1 MVKDAALDLFHLAV
15 RRWFKE
21 SFNAPTPPQKTLGWP
36 PIARGENT
44 LILA

>member
-1 MVKDAALDLFHLAV
+1 MVKDAALDLFHPAV

-21 SFNAPTPPQKTLGWP
+21 SFNAPTPPQTLGWP